1 MKSIR
6 RIQKILYAVFRKRN
20 IIFWKIS
27 NVVPTPRKAQYA
39 IYNSLDTPMD
49 DPNLTMEEYIRLE
62 EEKARKCRKVFNWQ
76 TATYRKIKV
85 SAIVNKEIDFRI
97 SFDESDDE
105 DYTVIYDANSFSYK
119 MISVNNLK
127 TNSENDYEKVMPSI
141 PSPEPAINM
150 APLPPREQRHR
161 FLRVSVF
168 DFGGLPDLMFEGLT
182 ARLTMEHRDEFGAL
196 LDLDTPRVLQFQLGG
211 ARRRMSWREFIVTLG
226 LHTEEEMQTPGFGV
240 YWAGSARQVPE
251 KEDMRDY
258 WIEISSARDFLGT
271 APSYTLIRDPI
282 LRLCHRLIACSIAGR
297 SQAPKKVTVTDLF
310 YLRGMDV
317 GSINVPYLL
326 ARYLRLFA
334 VGRKSGA
341 HISVGQFV
349 ARLADHF
356 RLLTAEILGGLSVIA
371 PELLVIDMAEIAWV
385 APGPERQPDAVAGA
399 PAEVDDVPVVNEGG
413 QDDPAPIQAPQQQP
427 PPPPAPSRT
436 MVQRLGR
443 LEEDVQGRFSKWMM
457 TCMTQLMEASGLT
470 YQAFDGSFRGSSS
483 ATFERRTRQRT
494 GEASTSTAQQ
504 GPLHPDI

>member
-1 MKSIR
+1 
-6 RIQKILYAVFRKRN
+6 
-20 IIFWKIS
+20 
-27 NVVPTPRKAQYA
+27 
-39 IYNSLDTPMD
+39 MD

-62 EEKARKCRKVFNWQ
+62 EEKARKRRKVFNWQ

-141 PSPEPAINM
+141 PSPEPAISCFDDLDFFNDFENKFQAIVYNDANDFENEFPAVVYNDAQKNLC
-150 APLPPREQRHR
+150 APFGVPFDPMRYYKDGVCAIMLRRPRLLVEIGADSHEGVRLGGGCWISLVHELILEFFSTFR
-161 FLRVSVF
+161 F
-168 DFGGLPDLMFEGLT
+168 GQ
-182 ARLTMEHRDEFGAL
+182 AL

-211 ARRRMSWREFIVTLG
+211 ARRRMSWREFIVALG

-240 YWAGSARQVPE
+240 YWVGSARQVPE

-258 WIEISSARDFLGT
+258 WIGISYARDFLGT

-317 GSINVPYLL
+317 VSINVPYLL

-334 VGRKSGA
+334 VGRKSRA

-371 PELLVIDMAEIAWV
+371 PELLVIDMAEIV
-385 APGPERQPDAVAGA
+385 
-399 PAEVDDVPVVNEGG
+399 
-413 QDDPAPIQAPQQQP
+413 
-427 PPPPAPSRT
+427 
-436 MVQRLGR
+436 RL
-443 LEEDVQGRFSKWMM
+443 
-457 TCMTQLMEASGLT
+457 
-470 YQAFDGSFRGSSS
+470 
-483 ATFERRTRQRT
+483 
-494 GEASTSTAQQ
+494 
-504 GPLHPDI
+504 